1 MLSFSSLRKA
11 TSLLRYNGAFNRP
24 LSADFAGYLKNEKRH
39 FCSSWNIARG
49 ESGRS
54 LPRVLGNLGMN
65 LCAVSVEQN
74 VSAPYALGF
83 RNFIHSTG
91 QGDDETGRSSRPMD
105 FVRGIVEEDEKR
117 FTGPSQFGQF
127 PRYNVEHSS
136 EFVHIKLMR
145 NNTFVTVTD
154 SKGNK
159 RIGASSGCLP
169 ELKGGPKMSRYA
181 AEATAEHVGRLARNM
196 GLKSVVVR
204 VKGFTYFKKKR
215 QAIMSFREGF
225 ANSRDQNPIVYIED
239 TTRRPHNGCRLPKK
253 RRI

>member
-24 LSADFAGYLKNEKRH
+24 LSADFAGYFENEKRH
-39 FCSSWNIARG
+39 FCSSWNVARG

-54 LPRVLGNLGMN
+54 LPRVLGNL
-65 LCAVSVEQN
+65 
-74 VSAPYALGF
+74 
-83 RNFIHSTG
+83 G